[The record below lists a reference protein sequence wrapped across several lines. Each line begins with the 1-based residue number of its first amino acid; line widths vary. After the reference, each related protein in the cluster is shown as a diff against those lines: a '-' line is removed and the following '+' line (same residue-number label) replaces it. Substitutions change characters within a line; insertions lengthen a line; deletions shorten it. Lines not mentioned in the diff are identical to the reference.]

1 MKLALLV
8 KYDGTPFEGFQAQPS
23 GNTVQQHLTR
33 AASSLFGFECSV
45 TGCSRTDSGVH
56 ATGFVATVEP
66 AGGISDGWCRIPPEK
81 LHRAIRPYLVPEIA
95 VIGCAAVPDDFHP
108 RYSAVGKRYV
118 YLMRDMP
125 DADPFMRDRVW
136 QLPHRID
143 CGGIARMNECAA
155 QFRGS
160 HDFSGFMA
168 TGSKITDAVRCVSE
182 AEVFRRPDGIIAFT
196 VAADGFLYNMV
207 RIIAGTLIRVGRG
220 QTAPDAIPD
229 ILEKK
234 DRQAA
239 GDTAPACGLCLV
251 NYRILGEKPKEEN
264 R

>member
-56 ATGFVATVEP
+56 ATGFVVTVEP
-66 AGGISDGWCRIPPEK
+66 AGGISDGWCRVPPEK
-81 LHRAIRPYLVPEIA
+81 FHRAIRPYLVPEIA

-182 AEVFRRPDGIIAFT
+182 AEVLRRPDGIIAFT

-207 RIIAGTLIRVGRG
+207 RIMAGTLAGAALGTIDPARVGTAIDTGDRTLAG
-220 QTAPDAIPD
+220 ATAPPSGLY
-229 ILEKK
+229 LERVFYPFPL
-234 DRQAA
+234 DF
-239 GDTAPACGLCLV
+239 LC
-251 NYRILGEKPKEEN
+251 E
-264 R
+264 